1 MSIEPSSAARQGYRW
16 CRELARSHYENFPV
30 ASRLL
35 PNRLRDPVSAIYAF
49 ARTADDIAD
58 EGDVSP
64 ELRLHRLNEMEM
76 ALDAVETGRT
86 NTAPL
91 FQALTDTIERYHLPV
106 DLFRDLLSAFRQ
118 DVRKK
123 RYTDFGELKDYCRR
137 SANPV
142 GRLVLYL
149 MGQVSEDKLQMSD
162 AVCSAL
168 QLINFVQDIDR
179 DYREKH
185 RIYIP
190 LDEMQ
195 RFAVSEE
202 DIGQR
207 RNSPHVKQLIHFQI
221 QRAAE
226 LLRSGIPL
234 GRQTGGRFGLELR
247 AVILGGSR
255 ILEKLR
261 KQDDPFD
268 RPRLNAS
275 DRMLIICGAFKP
287 GFRFIYS
294 LSPRES

>member
-16 CRELARSHYENFPV
+16 CRGLAQSHYENFPV

-35 PNRLRDPVSAIYAF
+35 PGCLRDPVAAIYAF
-49 ARTADDIAD
+49 ARIADDIAD

-64 ELRLHRLNEMEM
+64 ELRVHRLNEMEM
-76 ALDAVETGRT
+76 ALDAVETGRA
-86 NTAPL
+86 NNAPL
-91 FQALTDTIERYHLPV
+91 FQALTDTINRYQLPV

-118 DVRKK
+118 DISKT
-123 RYTDFGELKDYCRR
+123 RYADFEEIMDYCRR

-142 GRLVLYL
+142 GRLMLYL
-149 MGQVSEDKLQMSD
+149 TGQGSEDKLLMSD

-202 DIGQR
+202 DINQR
-207 RNSPHVKQLIHFQI
+207 YNSPRFKQLIHFQI
-221 QRAAE
+221 QRAAG
-226 LLRSGIPL
+226 LLRSGSPL
-234 GRQTGGRFGLELR
+234 GRQIMGRFGLELR

-261 KQDDPFD
+261 NQDDPFD
-268 RPRLNAS
+268 RPRLNTL
-275 DRMLIICGAFKP
+275 DRIQIICGAFKA
-287 GFRFIYS
+287 GFR
-294 LSPRES
+294 

>member
-1 MSIEPSSAARQGYRW
+1 MPTRPPMSIESSSAARQGYQW
-16 CRELARSHYENFPV
+16 CRRLAQSHYENFPV

-35 PNRLRDPVSAIYAF
+35 PGHLRDPVAAIYAF

-58 EGDVSP
+58 EGEISP
-64 ELRLHRLNEMEM
+64 ERRLHRLDEMEM
-76 ALDAVETGRT
+76 ALDAVEAGEI
-86 NTAPL
+86 NNSPL
-91 FQALTDTIERYHLPV
+91 FQALADTINRYQLPV

-118 DVRKK
+118 DVSKT
-123 RYTDFGELKDYCRR
+123 RYTDFEEIMDYCRR

-142 GRLVLYL
+142 GRLMLYL
-149 MGQVSEDKLQMSD
+149 TGQVSEGRLLMSD

-168 QLINFVQDIDR
+168 QLINFVQDIDM

-190 LDEMQ
+190 RNEMQ

-202 DIGQR
+202 DIGRR
-207 RNSPHVKQLIHFQI
+207 RNSPRFRLLIHFQI

-226 LLRSGIPL
+226 LLRSGSPL
-234 GRQTGGRFGLELR
+234 GRQTSGRFGLELR

-261 KQDDPFD
+261 QQDDLFD

-275 DRMLIICGAFKP
+275 DRMRIIWGAFKQGT
-287 GFRFIYS
+287 GFI
-294 LSPRES
+294 